1 MLEYKNASRCI
12 CAHDV
17 FMQMHLC
24 RTQKEREHVDV
35 GRLKVITGHELFRA
49 LNLCGQKH
57 RWSEEVQ

>member
-1 MLEYKNASRCI
+1 MLLEYKNASRCI

-35 GRLKVITGHELFRA
+35 GRLHESSQ
-49 LNLCGQKH
+49 GMSY
-57 RWSEEVQ
+57 SES